1 MKEKS
6 KKRKGKGKFDRKKE
20 DGKNAKIYPHC
31 PDVLYVKFTNHRPT
45 NHQLTDHRPLTLRS
59 NNH

>member
-20 DGKNAKIYPHC
+20 DGKNEKMYPHC

-45 NHQLTDHRPLTLRS
+45 NHQLTDH
-59 NNH
+59 